1 MAADVQITVEP
12 REVGNVFTR
21 GVWGNNDM
29 LKLIY
34 EGSQT
39 KIHLEFSPSTMID
52 NYLYESDFDRI
63 YELKEDI
70 EHSQGNRKSKL
81 ETDLMREYNKSRLDI
96 YNKYGGDRFKY
107 QEDITKDVLENFD
120 EYVDVIYNKTY
131 VEIYT

>member
-52 NYLYESDFDRI
+52 DYLYESDFDRI

-70 EHSQGNRKSKL
+70 EHSQGTRKSKL

-131 VEIYT
+131 IEIYT

>member
-52 NYLYESDFDRI
+52 DYLYESDFDRI

-70 EHSQGNRKSKL
+70 SHSQGTRKSKL

-96 YNKYGGDRFKY
+96 YNKYDGDRFKY

>member
-52 NYLYESDFDRI
+52 DYLYESDFDRI

-70 EHSQGNRKSKL
+70 EHSQGTRKSKL